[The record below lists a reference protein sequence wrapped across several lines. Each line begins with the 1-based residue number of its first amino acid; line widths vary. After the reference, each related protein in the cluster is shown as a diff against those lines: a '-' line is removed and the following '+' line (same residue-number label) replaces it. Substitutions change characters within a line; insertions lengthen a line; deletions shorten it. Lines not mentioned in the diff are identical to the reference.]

1 MIFQHKNES
10 YLFIQEV
17 YKKTKNSTFIRGIQK
32 LDREIFHDLLH
43 KNENYLFIQEVYK
56 KNKFF
61 KEIQGLILDSIFI
74 LIKLIR
80 V

>member
-1 MIFQHKNES
+1 MLPMNCKKRNFGERKES
-10 YLFIQEV
+10 E
-17 YKKTKNSTFIRGIQK
+17 TRNSTFIRGIQK

-61 KEIQGLILDSIFI
+61 KEMQGLILDSIFI